1 MRDGGIEGRGY
12 YFPHLKTILRVELLL
27 KDVCMSVCLY
37 VCMSVCLYVCMSVCL
52 YVCMSVFQTTKK
64 QEFGDLD
71 FSLSSISK
79 FSSLTKINEYSN
91 REKM

>member
-27 KDVCMSVCLY
+27 KD